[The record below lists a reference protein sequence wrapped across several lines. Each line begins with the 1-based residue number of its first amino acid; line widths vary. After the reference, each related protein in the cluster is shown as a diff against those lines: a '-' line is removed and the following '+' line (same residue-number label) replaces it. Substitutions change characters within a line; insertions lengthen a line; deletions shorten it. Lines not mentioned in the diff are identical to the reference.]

1 MYSRHVVAE
10 RLITNS
16 VLAIKRTS
24 LLWNS
29 PLSCSVDK
37 LDDID
42 NKYNNGYHSIVKMK
56 PADVKSTHVWN
67 LVKKLITKIL
77 YLEMVI
83 LLGYQILDTFLQKAM
98 LQISLKSFL
107 CLKKLKKVFYGHK
120 LSVTLRAIKL
130 LGPFT

>member
-1 MYSRHVVAE
+1 
-10 RLITNS
+10 
-16 VLAIKRTS
+16 
-24 LLWNS
+24 
-29 PLSCSVDK
+29 
-37 LDDID
+37 
-42 NKYNNGYHSIVKMK
+42 MK

-107 CLKKLKKVFYGHK
+107 CLKKLKKSFLWTQVISDLKGDKIVGTFYVKELQKQIKKSLDLKRQYIENTINYMLNGK
-120 LSVTLRAIKL
+120 VTVVL
-130 LGPFT
+130 LD